1 MLLVLP
7 SAQIKLGASQLNGL
21 IGSYGGGY
29 PGGGSWHSLPC
40 DASGVLLPSP
50 NYDQDGFCALT
61 GTQTGSATT
70 TYPPFMRAAAQN
82 DPADYEWY
90 LTAFSPAREIY
101 FPYAAG
107 PVPAVAYPGFD
118 HKGINLL
125 GDSWARNYA
134 TTNYGNVSGTYT
146 VPDGSG
152 GVVSGLINGT
162 VKTAETG
169 TVTAYFKWFYLDTA
183 SQPATPPL
191 GDAGPPDRMDVVLHS
206 RVSAWASLDY
216 GTPTYGNPPVRS
228 GLSAAASASDG
239 LGDSVS
245 PPAPAVTPTQPAAF
259 SSQTL
264 ETPFLV
270 HPVPSGN
277 GAAAVSVTGSTSTN
291 VSNAV
296 GFGAYGPYPGAP
308 GSGGYYQVTTGAT
321 SAAASSY
328 VTARTQAVTA
338 LTADSTLES
347 AYWQPRKPRF
357 FSGTNCTV
365 TGSLTLPPPF
375 TILHA
380 QLSVNSVVVQEYD
393 DKALTPL
400 SADPRAVYTVGTNQ
414 ASVSLPTTFD
424 ATVYPEGYVLPLKL
438 TVRSSRGG
446 PFVFDLSAPAHLPQL
461 TPYVLWAPDYT
472 AAPVNGQLPQALA
485 PSGTPMGGN
494 STPRVRVAYP
504 PTASGTLTELRLHFH
519 ADADAT
525 RDIVFSAVPLRLAT
539 TQNQA
544 QDPYAAWAILCGD
557 PDPALTLSAPC
568 AYAEVPWNPSA
579 GLRNGPY
586 DLTSAVTVQSS
597 DGVTRTWTSSP
608 FTVDREDL
616 LITSTIPVNPAPLL
630 WDPDKISP
638 ATGSPD
644 PLPLSAA
651 FHAAYKATGTMT
663 LQIYTS
669 DQTLV
674 RTLTKAILTTDGTT
688 DAGTPMTWDGRGEP
702 VNGQPGAVQP
712 RGVFL
717 FQWSVSDSVGL
728 TDSDKSSSLSFGI
741 PATTI
746 SFVAGASDAAGRTV
760 TLGYLL
766 ADSSNIAPSSCQL
779 DVYQNWDLQDILP
792 NKPLQAALGANQS
805 TVIVPPTGQPAF
817 NDMVQGTR
825 TIYLVSPQDNDA
837 PLDRGQRNRY
847 ALQHNGSQ
855 PIRTLLTWGG
865 YYPKDVSKLGFGA
878 SGVNT
883 MGATGGQA
891 DIANGVAA
899 KLGYN
904 LWQIRGPWP
913 YLPAGDK
920 RKTDVTPE
928 KILYQDLPAI
938 ADPANSNRNIR
949 DDCRIGLMA
958 HCVDVAI
965 FCGHGSDSSKT
976 AGTIFMFGEDPDNL
990 QNPANAH
997 DYFCVTDTQASLATW
1012 DAALRPEGGNPGSTG
1027 RESWFWSIDQTNVPL
1042 WGMRSIPY
1050 INNQPGDQPVLL
1062 VMWVGCNTAGSFGG
1076 GSPFSP
1082 AGSGYSPSSGLP
1094 AASYNMGAVCSI
1106 GFQTTWQ
1113 IKDLTQVVKN
1123 LATARNYQ
1131 MQGPRKE
1138 GFTVY
1143 QALHH
1148 AVKDAL
1154 GLSGNQM
1161 WQKYTGISYRDDRT
1175 VSLGREFYLPQ
1186 GDK

>member
-1 MLLVLP
+1 MLQWRQSQYFSPCADRGNQNVRAANLILLCQAPALPSARSVKGPRLERLRWALTGLGLALLVLLVLP

-29 PGGGSWHSLPC
+29 PGGGSWQSLPC

-50 NYDQDGFCALT
+50 NYDQDNFCALT

-183 SQPATPPL
+183 SQPTTPPL
-191 GDAGPPDRMDVVLHS
+191 GDAGPPDRMDVVLHA
-206 RVSAWASLDY
+206 RVSAWASVDY
-216 GTPTYGNPPVRS
+216 GTPTYGNPPLRS

-321 SAAASSY
+321 SAGASSY

-347 AYWQPRKPRF
+347 ADWQTRKPRF

-400 SADPRAVYTVGTNQ
+400 SADPRAVYTVGVNQ

-424 ATVYPEGYVLPLKL
+424 ATVYPEGYALPLKL
-438 TVRSSRGG
+438 KVWNSKGV
-446 PFVFDLSAPAHLPQL
+446 PFVFDLSAPVHLPQL
-461 TPYVLWAPDYT
+461 TPYVIWTPDYT

-494 STPRVRVAYP
+494 STLRVRVAYP
-504 PTASGTLTELRLHFH
+504 PTVSGTLTELRLHFH

-525 RDIVFSAVPLRLAT
+525 RDIIFPAVPLRLAT

-544 QDPYAAWAILCGD
+544 QDPYAAWAALCGD
-557 PDPALTLSAPC
+557 PDPALTRSAPC

-579 GLRNGPY
+579 GLRNGVY

-597 DGVTRTWTSSP
+597 DGVTRTWMSSP

-616 LITSTIPVNPAPLL
+616 LISSTVPVNPAPLL
-630 WDPDKISP
+630 WDPDKINP
-638 ATGSPD
+638 ATGTAD
-644 PLPLSAA
+644 PLTLSAA

-663 LQIYTS
+663 LQVYTS

-674 RTLTKAILTTDGTT
+674 RMLTKAILTTDGTT
-688 DAGTPMTWDGRGEP
+688 DTGTPMTWDGNGEP
-702 VNGQPGAVQP
+702 INGQLGPKQP

-717 FQWSVSDSVGL
+717 FQWTINSLSATDVDCDKSPYLSVAYPAPDAILNGEDSTTDTMGL
-728 TDSDKSSSLSFGI
+728 TYTLNSTDSPARSGYSGEVDVYDPNLTQT
-741 PATTI
+741 ATTVLDSPSLTPGSHTVSI
-746 SFVAGASDAAGRTV
+746 TIPLMATDGDYVFVKSFR
-760 TLGYLL
+760 
-766 ADSSNIAPSSCQL
+766 
-779 DVYQNWDLQDILP
+779 
-792 NKPLQAALGANQS
+792 
-805 TVIVPPTGQPAF
+805 
-817 NDMVQGTR
+817 
-825 TIYLVSPQDNDA
+825 DNDA
-837 PLDRGQRNRY
+837 DKDKAGRNRWT
-847 ALQHNGSQ
+847 LQLNAPYKLGVITLITSGKYHIAWCRANHPVQLRTLVPSGGSQ
-855 PIRTLLTWGG
+855 PHAPRVWVNSTPSKHTRAAVNGG
-865 YYPKDVSKLGFGA
+865 LFNVTTTTFPNGGA
-878 SGVNT
+878 NSP
-883 MGATGGQA
+883 A
-891 DIANGVAA
+891 DIRDFGEVGLSGSWQTYEPCPRWRCSFSMQGDLTNFPAFLEDRMEPVRSRAG
-899 KLGYN
+899 N
-904 LWQIRGPWP
+904 LTGIYKASASSESLP
-913 YLPAGDK
+913 YGLSRVGLL
-920 RKTDVTPE
+920 V
-928 KILYQDLPAI
+928 
-938 ADPANSNRNIR
+938 ANS
-949 DDCRIGLMA
+949 
-958 HCVDVAI
+958 VAQP
-965 FCGHGSDSSKT
+965 C
-976 AGTIFMFGEDPDNL
+976 
-990 QNPANAH
+990 
-997 DYFCVTDTQASLATW
+997 LATYNWPVYQSSVQRTVIATSNRTGSKGQWIKGQDFFLITSSSDNW
-1012 DAALRPEGGNPGSTG
+1012 DGFANWLVDPTGFSAVSPEFARLGVQ
-1027 RESWFWSIDQTNVPL
+1027 IQL
-1042 WGMRSIPY
+1042 A
-1050 INNQPGDQPVLL
+1050 
-1062 VMWVGCNTAGSFGG
+1062 VMLDGG
-1076 GSPFSP
+1076 GSTEFGYQRTFSNP
-1082 AGSGYSPSSGLP
+1082 P
-1094 AASYNMGAVCSI
+1094 V
-1106 GFQTTWQ
+1106 T
-1113 IKDLTQVVKN
+1113 
-1123 LATARNYQ
+1123 
-1131 MQGPRKE
+1131 
-1138 GFTVY
+1138 
-1143 QALHH
+1143 
-1148 AVKDAL
+1148 
-1154 GLSGNQM
+1154 
-1161 WQKYTGISYRDDRT
+1161 DDGGT
-1175 VSLGREFYLPQ
+1175 VSDGR
-1186 GDK
+1186 